1 MNRTRRKA
9 GKQENRK
16 TGKQENRLI
25 MGIHNINVGFK
36 KVKLLLKQAKK
47 PKTNHLYKFLF
58 TQ

>member
-1 MNRTRRKA
+1 M
-9 GKQENRK
+9 
-16 TGKQENRLI
+16 I